1 MLASLEHIFD
11 GLTVG
16 TVATTVVDVAL
27 VYFLIY
33 RLLLTIRGT
42 RAGQMVVGIVLI
54 GAAFFV
60 AERLELSTVSWLLDN
75 FISYFIIIVIVVFQA
90 DIRRALG
97 RIGQNV
103 LPFGR
108 RGETVQI
115 VDEVIAAVTQ
125 LARARMGAI
134 IVFERDAALEEFVDD
149 ATRLDA
155 ALSRQLLV
163 SLFVPAKDNELHD
176 GAVVI
181 GKNHRIELGRALLPL
196 SRATDLG
203 PEFGTRHRAALG
215 ITEDTDA
222 VVVVVSEERGE
233 ISLCFKGSIARDLD
247 PVVLRRALVGLFAGG
262 RADTMAEE
270 AEAAA
275 EVGKAM
281 ASLAGDRSDV
291 ADAEADPAVPVPVAG
306 GERTDKPADAPA
318 EAR

>member
-1 MLASLEHIFD
+1 MLASLQNLVD
-11 GLTVG
+11 GLTLG
-16 TVATTVVDVAL
+16 TVTTTLVDVAI
-27 VYFLIY
+27 VYYLIY

-42 RAGQMVVGIVLI
+42 RAAQMLVGMVLI
-54 GAAFFV
+54 GAAFFI

-75 FISYFIIIVIVVFQA
+75 FIGTLIILIIVVFQQ

-108 RGETVQI
+108 KQETTQI
-115 VDEVIAAVTQ
+115 VDEVVAATAQ

-134 IVFERDAALEEFVDD
+134 IVFEREAALEEFVDD
-149 ATRLDA
+149 ATRIDG

-163 SLFVPAKDNELHD
+163 SLFVPVKDNELHD

-181 GKNHRIELGRALLPL
+181 GKSHRIELARALLPL

-222 VVVVVSEERGE
+222 VAIVVSEERGE
-233 ISLCFKGSIARDLD
+233 ISLCFKGSIARDLE
-247 PVVLRRALVGLFAGG
+247 PVMLRRALVGLFAGG
-262 RADTMAEE
+262 RATAEMTEE
-270 AEAAA
+270 AAAAA
-275 EVGKAM
+275 EVGKAI
-281 ASLAGDRSDV
+281 ASV
-291 ADAEADPAVPVPVAG
+291 AEPLPEAAAEAM
-306 GERTDKPADAPA
+306 
-318 EAR
+318 EASG